1 MGSNFEFLL
10 AIIKTLYHTCQYMT
24 MYWVKQT
31 SQAPLF
37 QDLLW
42 SRPENKRHAGKLL
55 IIGGNLHGFSAP
67 AQAFSEA
74 KKAGVGVARVI
85 LPSSIQKTVGK
96 FMPEAE
102 FTSSTPSGSFA
113 AAALDVWLEHAAW
126 ADGVLLAG
134 DLGKNSETAVLIESF
149 LAKYSGQLV
158 ITKDALDSATQSPAA
173 VLGRSN
179 VVLVA
184 DFAQLQKLAVQA
196 HFDRAFT
203 NDMGLVKLVDYI
215 YQFGQKHA
223 VSIVTKYLDTLVVS
237 CQGRVSTTKTSN
249 DASWQTKTAA
259 YAAVWHIQHPT
270 EPFKALTTSVVA

>member
-1 MGSNFEFLL
+1 
-10 AIIKTLYHTCQYMT
+10 MT

-158 ITKDALDSATQSPAA
+158 ITKDAADHAIQMPQAL
-173 VLGRSN
+173 LGRAN
-179 VVLVA
+179 RTMVIE
-184 DFAQLQKLAVQA
+184 FAQLQKLAVNA

-203 NDMGLVKLVDYI
+203 NDLGLVKVVENLYE
-215 YQFGQKHA
+215 FGQKHQLN
-223 VSIVTKYLDTLVVS
+223 IVTKYLDTVVIS
-237 CQGRVSTTKTSN
+237 SEDQVSTTKLP
-249 DASWQTKTAA
+249 DGGSWQTKTAA
-259 YAAVWHIQHPT
+259 HAAVWQLQHPT
-270 EPFKALTTSVVA
+270 NPFKALSSSVIS